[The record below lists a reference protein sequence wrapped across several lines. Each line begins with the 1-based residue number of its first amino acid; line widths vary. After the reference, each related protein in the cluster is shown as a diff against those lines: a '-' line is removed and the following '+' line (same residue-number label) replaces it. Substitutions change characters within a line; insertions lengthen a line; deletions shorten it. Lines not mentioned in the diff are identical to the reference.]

1 MTTSAADI
9 EGRRQCRVTG
19 GASGIGRALAERFA
33 AAGARGV
40 VVADINAE
48 WAQKVAGRIGG
59 LGIGCDV
66 AHPGSID
73 ELVRATHGSFGPI
86 DIFCSNAGFTDSA
99 RRRRDR

>member
-1 MTTSAADI
+1 MKVA
-9 EGRRQCRVTG
+9 GKCVVVTG

-33 AAGARGV
+33 AEGTRGV

-73 ELVRATHGSFGPI
+73 ELVHGRFLPAPGWPAIRCPGP
-86 DIFCSNAGFTDSA
+86 C
-99 RRRRDR
+99 